1 MNKLSNERKIQILK
15 MLTEGMSLRSV
26 SRITD
31 THRTTI
37 MKLMLRITYRERL

>member
-1 MNKLSNERKIQILK
+1 MNKISNEKKIQILS
-15 MLTEGMSLRSV
+15 MLVEGMSLRSI

-37 MKLMLRITYRERL
+37 MKFRQGL